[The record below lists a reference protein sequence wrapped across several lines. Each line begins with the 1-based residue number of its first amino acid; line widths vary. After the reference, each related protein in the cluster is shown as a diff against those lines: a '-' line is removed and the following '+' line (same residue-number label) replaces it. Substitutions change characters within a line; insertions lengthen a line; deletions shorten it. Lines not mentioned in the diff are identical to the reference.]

1 MLLMMM
7 LAVWIVLLKAQKVEK
22 VYVKIDRN

>member
-22 VYVKIDRN
+22 VYVRIDRN

>member
-22 VYVKIDRN
+22 VHVRIDGN